1 MFIII
6 WILQKRGLKM
16 SFKEMREAMKSQ
28 QQSQLELLKT
38 QMQTERETSARCM
51 QEVMKQLRLQE
62 QSLSEKNAQIELLNG
77 ENEKLLKLAENEKK
91 LCDDNEKLKQE
102 IELRRKRED
111 SKDRRLA
118 EQEAEIEAL
127 NAEISKLTKRLPAV
141 KEIDEFTYALRQA
154 NSKFQY
160 MNILHY
166 VTWTVTAVFLAL
178 TLFVGYQAY
187 QGRVWAK
194 NSYDAIADGVY
205 NSKGWSVI
213 EGSRSYQI
221 YMDRVKNGLEE

>member
-1 MFIII
+1 
-6 WILQKRGLKM
+6 M
-16 SFKEMREAMKSQ
+16 SLKEMHEAMKLQ
-28 QQSQLELLKT
+28 QQSETELLKAQIKVLKT
-38 QMQTERETSARCM
+38 QIQTERETSTRCV
-51 QEVMKQLRLQE
+51 QEMTKQLRLQE
-62 QSLSEKNAQIELLNG
+62 QLMSEKNAQIELLNG
-77 ENEKLLKLAENEKK
+77 ENERLLKLAENEKK
-91 LCDDNEKLKQE
+91 LCADNEKLKQE

-118 EQEAEIEAL
+118 EQEAVIEAL
-127 NAEISKLTKRLPAV
+127 NAEISKLTKQLPAV

-166 VTWTVTAVFLAL
+166 VTWIVTAVFLVL
-178 TLFVGYQAY
+178 TIFVGYQAY

-194 NSYDAIADGVY
+194 NSYEAIVDGVY

>member
-1 MFIII
+1 
-6 WILQKRGLKM
+6 M
-16 SFKEMREAMKSQ
+16 SLKEMHEAMKLQ
-28 QQSQLELLKT
+28 QQSETELLKAQIKVLKT
-38 QMQTERETSARCM
+38 QIQTERETSTRCV
-51 QEVMKQLRLQE
+51 QEMTKQLRLQE
-62 QSLSEKNAQIELLNG
+62 QLMSEKNAQIELLNG
-77 ENEKLLKLAENEKK
+77 ENERLLKLAENEKK
-91 LCDDNEKLKQE
+91 LCADNEKLKQE

-118 EQEAEIEAL
+118 EQEAVIEAL
-127 NAEISKLTKRLPAV
+127 NAEISKLTKQLPAV

-166 VTWTVTAVFLAL
+166 VTWIVTAVFLVL
-178 TLFVGYQAY
+178 TIFVGYQAY

-194 NSYDAIADGVY
+194 NGYEAIVDGVY

>member
-1 MFIII
+1 
-6 WILQKRGLKM
+6 M
-16 SFKEMREAMKSQ
+16 SLKEMHEAMKLQ
-28 QQSQLELLKT
+28 QQSETELLKAQIKVLKT
-38 QMQTERETSARCM
+38 QIQTERETSTRCV
-51 QEVMKQLRLQE
+51 QEMTKQLRLQE
-62 QSLSEKNAQIELLNG
+62 QLMSEKNAQIELLNG
-77 ENEKLLKLAENEKK
+77 ENERLLKLAENEKK
-91 LCDDNEKLKQE
+91 LCADNEKLKQE

-118 EQEAEIEAL
+118 EQEAVIEAL
-127 NAEISKLTKRLPAV
+127 NAEISKLTKQLPAV

-166 VTWTVTAVFLAL
+166 VTWIVTAVFLVL
-178 TLFVGYQAY
+178 TIFVGYQAY
-187 QGRVWAK
+187 QGRIWAK
-194 NSYDAIADGVY
+194 NGYEAIVDGVY

-221 YMDRVKNGLEE
+221 YMERVKNGLEE

>member
-1 MFIII
+1 
-6 WILQKRGLKM
+6 M

-141 KEIDEFTYALRQA
+141 KEIDEFTYALRHA

-194 NSYDAIADGVY
+194 NSYDAIADGVLD
-205 NSKGWSVI
+205 SAAGA
-213 EGSRSYQI
+213 
-221 YMDRVKNGLEE
+221 